1 MYLEAVKIAYA
12 DKTNLAT
19 LGKLLI
25 VFSAKVNLPYF
36 LYLMVLVLS
45 SASLIKQDC
54 LLKSFQ
60 RTLILMTQIYLP
72 GDVICDFAV
81 YADNT
86 ILNVSKHLVCGS
98 M

>member
-12 DKTNLAT
+12 NKTNLAT

-45 SASLIKQDC
+45 SA
-54 LLKSFQ
+54 SFQ

>member
-45 SASLIKQDC
+45 SAS
-54 LLKSFQ
+54 FQ